1 MIRRRRVEGEMTV
14 EPPTRRRPDP
24 KCPLRP
30 GEPCTLCQY
39 DVHGPEDCPLV
50 YLIMNDPEDREA
62 WAESRRH

>member
-1 MIRRRRVEGEMTV
+1 MTDQKAIK
-14 EPPTRRRPDP
+14 RRRPDP

-62 WAESRRH
+62 WVESKHAHAAH